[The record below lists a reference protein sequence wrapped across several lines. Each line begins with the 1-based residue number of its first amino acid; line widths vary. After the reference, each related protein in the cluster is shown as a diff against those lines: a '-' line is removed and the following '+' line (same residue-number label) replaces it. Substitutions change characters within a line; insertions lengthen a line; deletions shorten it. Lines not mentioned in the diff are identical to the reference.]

1 MLAKPGRIGGTLW
14 MAAVVVLSGAGGAW
28 GQGFIIETRRTV
40 PIQSSFEIREVGVDA
55 RVRNQAAEVQVSQTF
70 HNPGSTQLEAEFFF
84 PLPEDGAVQD
94 FVLMVD
100 GRELT
105 GRLMNKDEARRIYE
119 EIVRTKRDPALLEY
133 MGRGLYRTSVFPI
146 PPGADRKLTMKYT
159 QLCKR
164 DRDVIEF
171 SYPLSTQKFTSKPIQ
186 RLSIRASI
194 ESKDSIKSVYCP
206 SDDVRIDRSG
216 DHEVRI
222 SMERTNVIPT
232 SDFRMVYTLAEGAI
246 GASVVSYRPSAGDD
260 GYFLLLAS
268 PEVKAPDAKP
278 LPKTVIFVLDRS
290 GSMAGKKIEQARR
303 ALKSVLNNLRD
314 DDLFNIVVY
323 DNAVETFRPELE
335 RFTSRTREEAE
346 RYVDNIREGGG
357 TNIDEALTSALGLI
371 RDHSRPNYLLFLT
384 DGLPTAGEVREL
396 SIADHCRKNN
406 TQKARIFSFGV
417 GFDVNARLLDRLSA
431 GNSGTSEY
439 VRPDEDIETH
449 VARFYSKMSSPV
461 LTDLRIEFAGTD
473 VNRTYPRDLPDLFE
487 GGQIVWVG
495 RYRQPGRTT
504 LKVTGRIADESRT
517 FEFPA
522 ELADSDR
529 GGGHNFVER
538 IWAVRRI
545 GYLIDQ
551 IDLSGQNK
559 ELVDELVSLST
570 KYGIMTPYTSFLADE
585 RVQLHAMS
593 QNVDRARLSLGS
605 LSEFSGASGVA
616 QRGAKSLYMREER
629 AAGASFAEPNQITG
643 FSADAAKSG
652 QTGQSAGMMGGMMGG
667 MAGGRSFRRNPAAE
681 AKTTPGMMGMAGQ
694 NPEAAIRRVGSKT
707 FYYKDQRWVDAV
719 VKPEEDAKAKLIRQF
734 SDEFFALA
742 RSQGAELNQY
752 LTFTEPVTVKLDS
765 AVYRIEPAEDKP

>member
-1 MLAKPGRIGGTLW
+1 